1 LPSSYPAGSYPGG
14 QQYAVP
20 GQQQQVPPNRQ
31 PFVQAPPQAYHQPGA
46 AEPRNQYIA
55 RRTASADAKIS
66 SIDILL
72 CRAEELE
79 PRVLSFSGRRGDK
92 EFIFLDEQLTKL
104 ILDLDKVQTDG
115 LEEIRV
121 ARKSAVQRI
130 QFLINALESKG

>member
-1 LPSSYPAGSYPGG
+1 
-14 QQYAVP
+14 
-20 GQQQQVPPNRQ
+20 
-31 PFVQAPPQAYHQPGA
+31 
-46 AEPRNQYIA
+46 
-55 RRTASADAKIS
+55 
-66 SIDILL
+66 
-72 CRAEELE
+72 
-79 PRVLSFSGRRGDK
+79 LSFLGDK